1 MILNDLPPERFE
13 AALAASAGAS
23 PAEARKLFSAV
34 HARTSR
40 SLWRG
45 EGPEALAGVRGVRRP
60 VLDAVAAQGTLPR
73 LRQVGREAASDGFTR
88 YLFECPDGARIEAV
102 RIPIPCEAPGAEV
115 PERLREKPHHV
126 VCLSSQVGC
135 ALACTFCQTGRMG
148 FTRNLEVWE
157 IVEQLRLV
165 RAEADRPVRGAV
177 FMGMGEPMLN
187 YDRVMAAARILSAPP
202 GYAIAA
208 DRITV
213 STAGV
218 VPGIRRFTAE
228 RQPYRLAVSLTAATP
243 AKRLQV
249 MPIEKTWP
257 LPELVAA
264 VREHQAVRGG
274 RAMLAWV
281 AIDGFNVGEA
291 DARELAELVGDLPIR
306 LDLIDVADP
315 TGCFRAPAAG
325 RLSDFRSA
333 LAALRQPVARRYSGG
348 REVNAG
354 CGMLAATP
362 LGRSHGESRE
372 PAGLVAAA
380 GAVCTGPE

>member
-13 AALAASAGAS
+13 AALAERAGAS
-23 PAEARKLFSAV
+23 AAEARKLFAAV
-34 HARTSR
+34 HARTAR

-45 EGPEALAGVRGVRRP
+45 EGPEALASVRGVRRA
-60 VLDAVAAQGTLPR
+60 VLNALAGDTLPR
-73 LRQVGREAASDGFTR
+73 LRQVGREAGADGFVR
-88 YLFECPDGARIEAV
+88 YLFECPDGARVEAV
-102 RIPIPCEAPGAEV
+102 RIPIPCEAPGAEI
-115 PERLREKPHHV
+115 PERLARTPHYV

-135 ALACTFCQTGRMG
+135 ALACAFCQTGRMG

-157 IVEQLRLV
+157 IIEQVRLV

-177 FMGMGEPMLN
+177 FMGMGEPLLN
-187 YDRVMAAARILSAPP
+187 YDRVMAAARVLSAPA

-208 DRITV
+208 DRVTV

-228 RQPYRLAVSLTAATP
+228 RQPYRLAVSLTAATS
-243 AKRLQV
+243 AKRLSV
-249 MPIEKTWP
+249 MPIEGTWP
-257 LPELVAA
+257 LPDLIAA
-264 VREHQAVRGG
+264 VREHQVARGG

-281 AIDGFNVGEA
+281 AIEGFNVGAE
-291 DARELAELVGDLPIR
+291 DARELEALVGDLPIR

-315 TGCFRAPAAG
+315 TGRFRPPSAT
-325 RLSDFRSA
+325 RLSDFRTA

-348 REVNAG
+348 RDVNAG

-362 LGRSHGESRE
+362 VR
-372 PAGLVAAA
+372 A
-380 GAVCTGPE
+380 